1 MEVAMPGF
9 VVHRGAIVTCS
20 HLGPA
25 TPTVAASRVKVS
37 QMPVVT
43 LPIPYVVTGC
53 AQAAALLPPC
63 VAGQVLLG
71 ALQVKSEGMPLML
84 ADSQSICAPNGTP
97 LLVMM
102 TQMQVK
108 AR

>member
-1 MEVAMPGF
+1 MPGF
-9 VVHRGAIVTCS
+9 LVHRGAVVTCS
-20 HLGPA
+20 HAGPA
-25 TPTVAASRVKVS
+25 TAMVPASRVKVS

-43 LPIPYVVTGC
+43 LPTPFVVTGC

-63 VAGQVLLG
+63 VTGQYLMG
-71 ALQVKSEGMPLML
+71 ALQVKSDGMPVVLL
-84 ADSQSICAPNGTP
+84 DSRSVCAPNGTP
-97 LLVMM
+97 LLVLA